1 MVKTWSLKL
10 SNRFEIL
17 ANLSQDEDDNEKS
30 SSVADSASKGASY
43 VDQDREVTYITQYD
57 EDIDLSILKINVL
70 YCMTKSQIL
79 LLKWMMGKNVDF
91 QMANKMPELDSMSLM
106 EEPSQEEGTLSQEK
120 SWECP
125 VITCTKSYRY
135 EKHLRNHAKKVH
147 ELELDESFNPQ
158 EASTYDEDFS
168 TQLPV
173 SGRKRKVREEDSD
186 EEEVGEKPKREA
198 RLDSIKEEDNEG
210 LDYKLLDDSVD
221 LNTGSTQDV
230 REAARDAFRKAE
242 EADVSVNGLDDSLE
256 KEEAQN
262 LEEAKKKLKTK
273 DDLLHIRNAKI
284 AELEAEMEEH
294 REINDQLT
302 RALKKT
308 KAEREEVK
316 KKAKKDI
323 EEKERL
329 VKGMMSKLVKLE
341 KRSASPGKDQLK
353 EDLEKATLKINNLT
367 NRVTNLS
374 KDLKNATKDRRKA
387 ETDTSNYEKMRASLE
402 KTVLEMEGI
411 KRDLDEHKREKAKLM
426 KRIPCTIRDCNNPRE
441 CGYSHHLRY
450 EDRSVSKEAKWEK
463 RVPCRFMSLPGGCN
477 KSADE
482 CKFLHDGVN
491 QMRRDG
497 RRNDRGQSVE
507 FLSEAGPSWA
517 DPSQERA
524 RKPPAK
530 KRRGGATGHVYDQGN
545 EGGVRE
551 RPRRLTPSW
560 PSRRSSVAS
569 SGSAGGP
576 PSTTTT
582 SPSRRSRAE
591 SRTPE
596 STRWATRSRSPLR
609 SRSRSRQDP
618 PRHQIQDQ
626 GMSRARPRT
635 ESRYRSETR
644 SRRDYSRAREVEKRI
659 PGRR

>member
-1 MVKTWSLKL
+1 M

-17 ANLSQDEDDNEKS
+17 ANLSQDEDDKKS
-30 SSVADSASKGASY
+30 SSVDDSASRRASY
-43 VDQDREVTYITQYD
+43 ADQDREEAYISQYD

-79 LLKWMMGKNVDF
+79 LLEWMMGKNVDF
-91 QMANKMPELDSMSLM
+91 QMANKMPEIDSMSLM
-106 EEPSQEEGTLSQEK
+106 EEASQEEGTPSSSQEK

-125 VITCTKSYRY
+125 VITCTKSYRF
-135 EKHLRNHAKKVH
+135 EKHLRNHTKKVH
-147 ELELDESFNPQ
+147 DLELDESFNPQ

-173 SGRKRKVREEDSD
+173 SGRKRKVRDEDSD
-186 EEEVGEKPKREA
+186 DEERGEKPKREG
-198 RLDSIKEEDNEG
+198 RLDSIKEEDNEA

-221 LNTGSTQDV
+221 MNTQEV
-230 REAARDAFRKAE
+230 REAARDAIRKAE

-262 LEEAKKKLKTK
+262 LEEARQKLKTK

-284 AELEAEMEEH
+284 AELEAEIEEN
-294 REINDQLT
+294 REVNDQMT
-302 RALKKT
+302 RALKKV
-308 KAEREEVK
+308 KVEREELK
-316 KKAKKDI
+316 RKAKKDI

-329 VKGMMSKLVKLE
+329 IKGMMSKLVKLE
-341 KRSASPGKDQLK
+341 KRSVSPGKDQLK
-353 EDLEKATLKINNLT
+353 DDLEKATVKINNLT

-387 ETDTSNYEKMRASLE
+387 EMDTNNYEKMRASLE
-402 KTVLEMEGI
+402 RTVLEMEGI
-411 KRDLDEHKREKAKLM
+411 KRDLDEHKREKAKIM

-477 KSADE
+477 KSAEE
-482 CKFLHDGVN
+482 CKFLHEGVT
-491 QMRRDG
+491 QMRRDA
-497 RRNDRGQSVE
+497 RRMERGQSVE

-517 DPSQERA
+517 DPAQDRA

-530 KRRGGATGHVYDQGN
+530 KRRGGADGQNYDQGN
-545 EGGVRE
+545 EDGVRE
-551 RPRRLTPSW
+551 RPRRLTPNW

-576 PSTTTT
+576 STTTT
-582 SPSRRSRAE
+582 TPTRRSRAE
-591 SRTPE
+591 SKTPE
-596 STRWATRSRSPLR
+596 STRWSTRSRSPLR

-618 PRHQIQDQ
+618 PRHQARGQ
-626 GMSRARPRT
+626 GGSGARPRT
-635 ESRYRSETR
+635 ASRYRSEPR
-644 SRRDYSRAREVEKRI
+644 PRRDYSRAREMEKRI